1 MLIYTINEIVNKIKI
16 LKLTLKHLPIILCL
30 AFATIFSNGCFPVVA
45 TGLVATAVAVTD
57 RRTAGIIVEDETI
70 ELKSSK
76 AIKNKY
82 SKQLVSV
89 SITSFNR
96 TALLT
101 GWAPNMGI
109 SEEIGFLVSD
119 IANVREV
126 INEISIGPVSTA
138 STYAKDSLL
147 TTKVKASLIDENS
160 INANAIKVK
169 TESNVVFLMG
179 IVTQREADLS
189 ADIASRVVGT
199 LRVVKA
205 FEIVSEDELK
215 EIEALVSSKK

>member
-1 MLIYTINEIVNKIKI
+1 M
-16 LKLTLKHLPIILCL
+16 KLTFKHFYSILCL
-30 AFATIFSNGCFPVVA
+30 VLITIFSNGCFPVVA
-45 TGLVATAVAVTD
+45 TGIVATAVAVTD

-70 ELKSSK
+70 ELKSLKS
-76 AIKNKY
+76 IKNKY
-82 SKQLVSV
+82 SKKLVSV

-101 GWAPNMGI
+101 GWVPNEGV
-109 SEEIGFLVSD
+109 SKEINDLVSN

-126 INEISIGPVSTA
+126 INEISIGPVATA
-138 STYAKDSLL
+138 TTYAKDSIL

-179 IVTQREADLS
+179 IVTERESDLA

-205 FEIVSEDELK
+205 FEIVTEEELV
-215 EIEALVSSKK
+215 EIEALVGAKK

>member
-1 MLIYTINEIVNKIKI
+1 
-16 LKLTLKHLPIILCL
+16 LKLPFKHFYSILCL
-30 AFATIFSNGCFPVVA
+30 VLVTISSNGCFPVVA
-45 TGLVATAVAVTD
+45 TGIVATAVAVTD

-70 ELKSSK
+70 ELKSLKS
-76 AIKNKY
+76 IKNKY
-82 SKQLVSV
+82 SKKLVSV
-89 SITSFNR
+89 SVTSFNR

-101 GWAPNMGI
+101 GWVPNEGV
-109 SEEIGFLVSD
+109 SEEINDLVSN

-126 INEISIGPVSTA
+126 INEISIGPVATTT
-138 STYAKDSLL
+138 TYAKDSIL

-179 IVTQREADLS
+179 IVTERESDLA

-205 FEIVSEDELK
+205 FEIVTEEELA
-215 EIEALVSSKK
+215 EIEALVGAKK

>member
-1 MLIYTINEIVNKIKI
+1 MLSTI
-16 LKLTLKHLPIILCL
+16 
-30 AFATIFSNGCFPVVA
+30 SYSGCFPVVA
-45 TGLVATAVAVTD
+45 TGIFATAVAVTD

-76 AIKNKY
+76 TIKNKY
-82 SKQLVSV
+82 SKRLVSV

-101 GWAPNMGI
+101 GWVPNAGV

-119 IANVREV
+119 ITNVREV
-126 INEISIGPVSTA
+126 INEISIGPVATA

-205 FEIVSEDELK
+205 FEIVSEEELK
-215 EIEALVSSKK
+215 EIEALVGSKK